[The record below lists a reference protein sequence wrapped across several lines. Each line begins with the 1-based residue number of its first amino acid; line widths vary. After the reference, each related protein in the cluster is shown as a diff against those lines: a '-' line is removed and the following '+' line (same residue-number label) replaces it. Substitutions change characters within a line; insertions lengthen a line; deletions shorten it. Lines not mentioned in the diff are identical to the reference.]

1 MYIMPYIFVDTQP
14 AFEDLIS
21 KLSSQKYISI
31 DTESNSLFA
40 YRGRLC
46 LLQIASD
53 NIHAIVDPLKVD
65 ISSFETVLADN
76 NIEKIFHSAEADIK
90 TLKLEFNVKIRNIFD
105 VMLAAKYMGTRKCGL
120 ESMVGSYF
128 DVKLD
133 KKFQKANWG
142 ARPLSEEMLKYAI
155 GDVNYLKKLRN
166 IFHTDLKKANF
177 LNEIEEEFVKLT
189 NLEVK
194 ESRFDKNGYL
204 NYGASRKL
212 NMLSLAVLKEI
223 YIARE
228 KTASKLD
235 VPSFK
240 VISEDLMVNLSR
252 NPHHALNNL
261 KEYKGISKYVYNKHA
276 EWIRNAIKCGLKEKT
291 VIIPKRII
299 SKEKMEHFEKSKER
313 IKKLKRWRID
323 TARKR
328 NMLSEVIIEGEIL
341 ERIAYN
347 NPKNMEALSQIKG
360 LLPTKLNLYGEEML
374 QVIREIPHNQIF

>member
-1 MYIMPYIFVDTQP
+1 MPYIFVDTQP

-21 KLSSQKYISI
+21 KLKSKKYVSI

-46 LLQIASD
+46 LVQIASD
-53 NIHAIVDPLKVD
+53 TIHAIVDSLKVN

-90 TLKLEFNVKIRNIFD
+90 TLKLEINAKIRNIFD
-105 VMLAAKYMGTRKCGL
+105 VMLAAKYLGTRKCGL
-120 ESMVGSYF
+120 ESMVNSHF
-128 DVKLD
+128 NVKLD

-142 ARPLSEEMLKYAI
+142 ARPLSEEMLEYAI

-166 IFHTDLKKANF
+166 IFHADLKKTNL

-189 NLEVK
+189 NLEVQSFK
-194 ESRFDKNGYL
+194 FDKNGYL

-223 YIARE
+223 YLARE
-228 KTASKLD
+228 KTAAKLD
-235 VPSFK
+235 VPPFK
-240 VISEDLMVNLSR
+240 VISEDLMINLSR
-252 NPHHALNNL
+252 SPQYALNNL
-261 KEYKGISKYVYNKHA
+261 REYKGISKYVYNKHA
-276 EWIRNAIKCGLKEKT
+276 EWIRTAIKCGLKEKT
-291 VIIPKRII
+291 VVIPKRVI

-341 ERIAYN
+341 ERIAYS
-347 NPKNMEALSQIKG
+347 NPKNMEALAQVKG
-360 LLPTKLNLYGEEML
+360 LLPIKLNLYGEEML
-374 QVIREIPHNQIF
+374 QVICEIPQHQIF